1 MGMNPEHLTRMS
13 EQETAAVRALMDR
26 HGWRGASR
34 MLGVFAERT
43 LWKVCA
49 GATVSKLT
57 AQTIREH
64 LAALDS
70 EAA

>member
-1 MGMNPEHLTRMS
+1 
-13 EQETAAVRALMDR
+13 
-26 HGWRGASR
+26 